1 MWKFYSLFSAFLIA
15 LINIFYK
22 YLLKLK
28 KNEYILYSC
37 FIMVGVGICGL
48 LYLFSTNQLKKYNTI
63 TLEKKLIAGLM
74 SLLFFV
80 GILLFYY
87 GLPISDNISLNTG
100 FFAGGKIAFVL
111 LITYFVFNETLS
123 LKQLFS
129 LFLIISG
136 IGILGF
142 K

>member
-48 LYLFSTNQLKKYNTI
+48 LYLFSTNQL
-63 TLEKKLIAGLM
+63 
-74 SLLFFV
+74 
-80 GILLFYY
+80 
-87 GLPISDNISLNTG
+87 
-100 FFAGGKIAFVL
+100 
-111 LITYFVFNETLS
+111 
-123 LKQLFS
+123 
-129 LFLIISG
+129 
-136 IGILGF
+136 
-142 K
+142 